1 MKKLLL
7 LCLGL
12 AVSLAAQAGPRIE
25 HWVAPSG
32 ARVYFVES
40 HVLPIVDLQV
50 DFAAGGAYVP
60 AGKSGLAG
68 LTRSLMEAG
77 AANLDEEH
85 IAERL
90 VDLGAQLDGSADLDR
105 ASFRLR
111 TLASAKERD
120 GSVELLATVLSHPTF
135 PADVLERERARAI
148 AGIREAETKPESILL
163 RAFSAALYP
172 GHPYGVTPTVESVSA
187 VTRDDL
193 VSFYQGRFGARRA
206 AVTLVGDLTRAEA
219 ERIAQQLTA
228 GLPDSP
234 PDEGIPTVV
243 LPQAQTVRLP
253 HPAQQSHIAIGMPAL
268 SRGDPDFFALQV
280 GNYVLGGGGFVSR
293 LTKEVR
299 EQRGY
304 AYSVYSYFMTQR
316 ALGPFQVGLQTKRA
330 QAQDALAVVNDTL
343 SRFLAEGP
351 TAAEVAAAKRNLV
364 DGFALKLDSNRKLTD
379 FVALI
384 GFFGLP
390 LDYIDTYQKN
400 IAAVTPA
407 QVRAAFQRK
416 VQAEH
421 LVTVI
426 VAGDNG
432 AAAPGQ
438 APGGR

>member
-1 MKKLLL
+1 MRKLLL

-12 AVSLAAQAGPRIE
+12 VLSLAAQAGPRIE

-40 HVLPIVDLQV
+40 HVLPIVDVEV
-50 DFAAGGAYVP
+50 DFSAGGVFAP
-60 AGKSGLAG
+60 AGKAGLAG

-77 AANLDEEH
+77 AADLDEER

-90 VDLGAQLDGSADLDR
+90 VDLGAQLGGDADVDR

-120 GSVELLATVLSHPTF
+120 GSVDLLATVLSQPTF
-135 PADVLERERARAI
+135 PAPVLERERARAI
-148 AGIREAETKPESILL
+148 AGIREAETKPESIML

-193 VSFYQGRFGARRA
+193 ESFYRGNYGARRA
-206 AVTLVGDLTRAEA
+206 AVTLVGDLTRADA
-219 ERIAQQLTA
+219 EQIAQQLTA

-234 PDEGIPTVV
+234 ADEGIPPVT
-243 LPQAQTVRLP
+243 LPEEQTVRLP
-253 HPAQQSHIAIGMPAL
+253 HPAQQAHIAIGMPAL

-280 GNYVLGGGGFVSR
+280 GNYILGGGGFVSR

-299 EQRGY
+299 EKRGY
-304 AYSVYSYFMTQR
+304 AYSVYSYFQTR
-316 ALGPFQVGLQTKRA
+316 RILGPFQVGLQTKRSQTQ
-330 QAQDALAVVNDTL
+330 QALEVVRDTL

-351 TAAEVAAAKRNLV
+351 SDLEVAAAKRNLV

-379 FVALI
+379 FVAII

-390 LDYIDTYQKN
+390 LNYMDTYQEN

-407 QVRAAFQRK
+407 QIRAAFQRK
-416 VQAEH
+416 VQEAH

-426 VAGDNG
+426 VAGDDAPV
-432 AAAPGQ
+432 AAE
-438 APGGR
+438 GR